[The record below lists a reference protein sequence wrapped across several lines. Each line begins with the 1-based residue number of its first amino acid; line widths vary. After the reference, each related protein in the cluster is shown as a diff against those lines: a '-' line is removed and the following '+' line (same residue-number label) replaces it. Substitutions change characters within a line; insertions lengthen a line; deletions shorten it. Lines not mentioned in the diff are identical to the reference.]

1 NAGLKVTSPIAAN
14 VSDAGTKSRR
24 RANRMSEV
32 IVCERMWP
40 PCQRW
45 IPFRDATH
53 LFGMRTRTATR
64 REAKERKGFP
74 TRGALAPRVHEGRNA
89 PVSRIGQ
96 QCGLHRSYGRL
107 SFSNPRSRV
116 NSRRPLEIIS
126 AVSSRKQIS
135 VRVVWREHDAW
146 LRSKHCWQTTR

>member
-1 NAGLKVTSPIAAN
+1 
-14 VSDAGTKSRR
+14 SRR

-64 REAKERKGFP
+64 REAKERKGLP
-74 TRGALAPRVHEGRNA
+74 TPGALAPRVHEGRNA

-96 QCGLHRSYGRL
+96 QCGLRRSCGRL
-107 SFSNPRSRV
+107 SLAMRHRRV
-116 NSRRPLEIIS
+116 NSRRPLEEIS
-126 AVSSRKQIS
+126 PALSRIADKCEGCMARTRRMEQIES
-135 VRVVWREHDAW
+135 LLAEDPDDAFLRYGLAMEHASAGDD
-146 LRSKHCWQTTR
+146 